1 MCPSLSLR
9 RFDEVSTNTTV
20 DVNFSDGRS
29 YVISIGDSLLSE
41 RTLSTGGK
49 ATHAVVIT
57 ENVIANLGSDGPLT
71 KTVANLEGQGLRV
84 DVITFEGG
92 EARKNMATVMDI
104 MQQLYEIPG
113 VDRKTLLVAVGGGV
127 IGDIVGF
134 VAAIYLRGLP
144 FVQVPTTLLAMVDS
158 SVGGKTGVDF
168 VQGKNLVGAFIQP
181 SAVWIDTSVL
191 ATLPNREL
199 AAGMAEVIKY
209 GIISDRDILDLC
221 KALPT
226 ETKQYIDIVTKS
238 CAIKASVVIEDEH
251 EITGARATLNFGHT
265 IGHALEGLTGY
276 QRYKHG
282 EAVAIGMV
290 SACHIGIA
298 AGLTPPI
305 ILNTLLDTLTSIG
318 LPTTLPD
325 DITDDALIALT
336 SRDKKAA
343 AGVARYVIAR
353 DFGRMELHTLQADV
367 VKAGLAQHRSKE
379 GHNV

>member
-1 MCPSLSLR
+1 M
-9 RFDEVSTNTTV
+9 STKTVV
-20 DVNFSDGRS
+20 DVCFKDGRN
-29 YVISIGDSLLSE
+29 YVISIGDGLLGDISLSMGS
-41 RTLSTGGK
+41 RAS
-49 ATHAVVIT
+49 HAVIIT
-57 ENVIANLGSDGPLT
+57 ENAIADLGSDGPLT
-71 KTVANLEGQGLRV
+71 KTVANVEAQGLRV

-92 EARKNMATVMDI
+92 EARKNMASVMDI
-104 MQQLYEIPG
+104 MQQLYEIRG

-134 VAAIYLRGLP
+134 VAAIYLRGIP
-144 FVQVPTTLLAMVDS
+144 FLQVPTTLLAMVDS

-181 SAVWIDTSVL
+181 SAVWVDTSVL
-191 ATLPNREL
+191 STLPNREL

-209 GIISDRDILDLC
+209 GIIADRHILDLC
-221 KALPT
+221 KALPN
-226 ETKQYIDIVTKS
+226 ETKQYIDLVTKS

-298 AGLTPPI
+298 AQLTPPD
-305 ILNTLLDTLTSIG
+305 ILNALLDTLTSIG

-353 DFGRMELHTLQADV
+353 DFGRMELHQLRPDV
-367 VKAGLAQHRSKE
+367 VKAGLEQHRRM
-379 GHNV
+379 GGQHV

>member
-1 MCPSLSLR
+1 M
-9 RFDEVSTNTTV
+9 STNTTV
-20 DVNFSDGRS
+20 DVCFNDGRS

-41 RTLSTGGK
+41 RTLSTGAK
-49 ATHAVVIT
+49 ASHAVVIT
-57 ENVIANLGSDGPLT
+57 ENAIANLGSDGPLT
-71 KTVANLEGQGLRV
+71 KTVSNLEGQGLRV

-92 EARKNMATVMDI
+92 EARKNMASVMDI
-104 MQQLYEIPG
+104 MQQLYEIPT

-181 SAVWIDTSVL
+181 SAVWVDTSVL

-221 KALPT
+221 TALPS
-226 ETKQYIDIVTKS
+226 ETNQYIDIVTKS

-290 SACHIGIA
+290 SACHIGLA
-298 AGLTPPI
+298 AGLTPPV

-353 DFGRMELHTLQADV
+353 DFGRMELHTLQTDV

-379 GHNV
+379 GHHV